1 MDLNTTASDGNPAIL
16 LTFDVE
22 DWFQVENL
30 KSRIPVSTWH
40 QRELRVE
47 KNTRLILDLLDGV
60 APAPKATFFVL
71 GWVADKCPDLVKEI
85 ACRGHEVA
93 SHGHGH
99 QMCTQMD
106 PKALA
111 QDLEKSKKQLEDLAG
126 APISGY
132 RAPSFSITT
141 QALDLVRQAGYRYD
155 ASYNSFS
162 GHGRY
167 GILDLSGWKKQ
178 HNCFRLSPGFYEVPV
193 SNLHVK
199 GRVWPLGGGGYFRLM
214 PFPFFKA
221 GMHQVLKKENAFVFY
236 AHPWEFDPDQ
246 PRVQGVPKWL
256 AFRHY
261 TGLSRTAAKLKALI
275 TAFNRSRFPTIT
287 GFLAQMPC

>member
-1 MDLNTTASDGNPAIL
+1 
-16 LTFDVE
+16 VE

-126 APISGY
+126 IPIS
-132 RAPSFSITT
+132 
-141 QALDLVRQAGYRYD
+141 GYRYD

-261 TGLSRTAAKLKALI
+261 TGLSRTAAKLKDLI